1 MYGRTGVL
9 DGESIRLKVVFTDG
23 EGNLVDPASLPVV
36 YIYDPTLDTDSIQ
49 LEIDAATFTSAY
61 AGPFTS
67 VKLDVGFYLYEYAVP
82 LGAEAGLWRDV
93 WTATIGTT
101 DVDSILTFTVL
112 NGADLSEQKL
122 ANNQLVIVELDATI
136 ASYVGDVLGSD
147 TQITFAT
154 TMSPY
159 YASVDL
165 VRMEGGPW
173 LDFIPDITLAMMI
186 QWSSREVDF
195 ITPAGRKSGDR
206 IKFARA
212 KFVTFDA
219 ILRAFSLPG
228 SYANQP
234 GGILGGSKR
243 LGDLAI
249 GNGTGSVVARTA
261 SGIDTY
267 TLNDLKAKRAE
278 WWRVVNANSE
288 INPGQSL
295 GFETAQKGRYDPDRR
310 IDGRQWADPSIFS
323 YGQPGVN
330 AKGRFY
336 GYNRG
341 KNYWSNSV
349 SSSGLQ

>member
-9 DGESIRLKVVFTDG
+9 DDESIRLKVVFIDK
-23 EGNLVDPASLPVV
+23 EGNLVDPESLPVV
-36 YIYDPTLDTDSIQ
+36 YIYDDTLDTDAIQ
-49 LEIDAATFTSAY
+49 IEIDASTFTSAY

-67 VKLDVGFYLYEYAVP
+67 TKLDIGFYVYEYTVP
-82 LGAEAGLWRDV
+82 LGAPAGRYRDV
-93 WTATIGTT
+93 WTAVIGNT
-101 DVDSILTFTVL
+101 DVNTILSFVVL
-112 NGADLSEQKL
+112 NGVDLSEQRL
-122 ANNQLVIVELDATI
+122 LNNQLIIVELDASI

-147 TQITFAT
+147 VQVTFAT
-154 TMSPY
+154 VMTPF

-173 LDFIPDITLAMMI
+173 LDFVPDITLAMMI

-195 ITPAGRKSGDR
+195 ITPAGKKSGDR
-206 IKFARA
+206 ISFARA
-212 KFVTFDA
+212 KFVMFDSV
-219 ILRAFSLPG
+219 LRCFNLPG

-234 GGILGGSKR
+234 GGVLGGKKA
-243 LGDLAI
+243 LGDLSI
-249 GNGTGSVVARTA
+249 TSGTGSVVSRTA

-267 TLNDLKAKRAE
+267 TLSDLKAKRAE

-295 GFETAQKGRYDPDRR
+295 GFETAQKGRFDPDRR
-310 IDGRQWADPSIFS
+310 LDGRQWADPGEFF

-330 AKGRFY
+330 AKARFL

-341 KNYWSNSV
+341 KHYWDNN
-349 SSSGLQ
+349 SSGGFK